1 MRFEKE
7 LLKSR
12 YWTYENY
19 LEVRCEALPAQIE
32 KKFKNT
38 SVYHE
43 ASTCFGMSNYI
54 NVEKQDE
61 NGDTL
66 EQFTIRISDH
76 TPTGSGESCDGYIYI
91 DGKTWAEIKAE
102 VFDFISEKI

>member
-1 MRFEKE
+1 
-7 LLKSR
+7 
-12 YWTYENY
+12 
-19 LEVRCEALPAQIE
+19 
-32 KKFKNT
+32 
-38 SVYHE
+38 
-43 ASTCFGMSNYI
+43 MSNYI
-54 NVEKQDE
+54 SVEKQDE

-102 VFDFISEKI
+102 VFDFISERI